1 VEAQLADADRD
12 VLAALRGEHVAGIRR
27 YLGALQASVAP
38 LLPKAAPMEAAPAAD
53 WRAAAERT
61 FTAAQA
67 VDHLLNRVLAGGQE
81 FARIAPELAEA
92 LARLEAEVRP

>member
-1 VEAQLADADRD
+1 
-12 VLAALRGEHVAGIRR
+12 
-27 YLGALQASVAP
+27 
-38 LLPKAAPMEAAPAAD
+38 
-53 WRAAAERT
+53 
-61 FTAAQA
+61 